1 MKTKII
7 TVLNVIVL
15 LITVSSLNAKTF
27 YSEKTTTIDLSSNM
41 ICNTSIGIIKKVL
54 KKSKGVESV
63 EFDANAK
70 NVMVTYDDSVTDVGK
85 LETIISG
92 AGFKAND
99 KEADQMAYESL
110 PPCCKTR

>member
-7 TVLNVIVL
+7 AILNVVIL
-15 LITVSSLNAKTF
+15 LITVSTLNAKSL
-27 YSEKTTTIDLSSNM
+27 YSEKTTTIDLSTNM
-41 ICNTSIGIIKKVL
+41 ICNTSMGIIKKAL
-54 KKSKGVESV
+54 KKTKGVETV

-70 NVMVTYDDSVTDVGK
+70 NVTVTYDDSITDVSK
-85 LETIISG
+85 LETIISA

-110 PPCCKTR
+110 PGCCKTK